1 MYNIGIITDGKNY
14 NEKQLRECFSKKNYV
29 YNRVISNNFNECKT
43 NLEYCISEYSS
54 SENMEINKDIIV
66 LCCEHIDGIK
76 INNNSIVLLDS
87 AEFSDYSSLPDNCM
101 IISCGFGEKNS
112 ISFSSICDNA
122 IVLNIARELIGL
134 EIQEIVVK
142 INKPIENIYTAI
154 FAYAVLILTNKEE
167 LPCIQ
172 DIKAI

>member
-14 NEKQLRECFSKKNYV
+14 NEKQLRECFSKKKYA
-29 YNRVISNNFNECKT
+29 YNRFNSDSFDICKT
-43 NLEYCISEYSS
+43 DSDYCISEYLC
-54 SENMEINKDIIV
+54 SEKIEIKEDIIV
-66 LCCEHIDGIK
+66 LCCEHIEGIK
-76 INNNSIVLLDS
+76 INNNAIVLLDS
-87 AEFSDYSSLPDNCM
+87 AEFSDYSALPENSM

-112 ISFSSICDNA
+112 ISLSSICDNA
-122 IVLNIARELIGL
+122 IVLNIAREVNGL
-134 EIQEIVVK
+134 EIQEFVIK

-167 LPCIQ
+167 PPCIQ